1 MGANAKVDIKI
12 ETQRLIDNR
21 LLRTQQ
27 EIQDFEQGI
36 INILGINDVQHIKN
50 LCLGFDDATE
60 NDEIM
65 FGLIHA
71 IESYDKTF
79 GSELPLI
86 NLAES
91 LNFMLP
97 HAKEWAKTLH
107 KRILNHD
114 PSSKVYAEVISKV
127 DIGIKSS
134 VIEIVNQI
142 KDKNPKKF
150 ETPVLFFLSNL

>member
-1 MGANAKVDIKI
+1 LDIKT
-12 ETQRLIDNR
+12 ETQRLKDNR

-27 EIQDFEQGI
+27 EMHEFEQSI
-36 INILGINDVQHIKN
+36 INILSINDVQHIEN

-60 NDEIM
+60 NDEVM

-79 GSELPLI
+79 GSELPLKK
-86 NLAES
+86 LAES
-91 LNFMLP
+91 LNYMLP

-114 PSSKVYAEVISKV
+114 ASSRVYAEIISNV
-127 DIGIKSS
+127 DLSIKSI
-134 VIEIVNQI
+134 VIEIVNEI

-150 ETPVLFFLSNL
+150 ETPVLVFLSNL